1 MMPFVRGVMALA
13 SRDVSGFHVS
23 RSESTSTGV
32 APV

>member
-1 MMPFVRGVMALA
+1 MPLVRGVMAF
-13 SRDVSGFHVS
+13 SICVVSGFHVS